1 MIQIH
6 SQRTMMFRQS
16 WLTAAGRFR
25 ALSTWHLKRL
35 PLQVQVPTPC
45 DGVIASAQT
54 PKRIETLA
62 AEIGIDAADELKTY
76 GPFKAKVSLDVLKR
90 LHHQPNGKYVVVG
103 GMTPT
108 PLGEGKTTCVMGLV
122 QALGAHLN
130 TNAFACV
137 RQPSQGPIFG
147 LKGGAAGGGY
157 AQTIP
162 MDEFNMHLTGDIH
175 AVSAATNLLAAA
187 IDARMFH
194 ERNLTDATLYQRLV
208 SSKAPSSS
216 AQFTPAMRRRLAK
229 LGLSPTSTP
238 DDLTPTE
245 RRRFARLALDPAT
258 ITVKRVVD
266 TNDRFLRH
274 VTVGQGA
281 AEKGQ
286 NRATGFDITVA
297 SELMAILAL
306 ANDLPDLK
314 YRIGRM
320 VVGFSHADDP
330 VTVDDIGVTGALTAL
345 LRDAI
350 EPTLMQTLEGTP
362 VFVHAGPFANIAHGN
377 SSILAD
383 RLALKLVGSSGVVVT
398 EAGFGADMG
407 IEKFCNIKC
416 RASGLAPDCIVLVAT
431 IRALKLHGGA
441 ASVVAGKQ
449 LPLEYTTERLD
460 LIEMGSLNLAK
471 QIANAQAFHVPV
483 VVAVSPFSHDSA
495 AELELAR
502 TLAIAAG
509 ASDAVI
515 APYYAQGGAGAV
527 DLAIAVQ
534 RAMQRR
540 PDSGDR
546 PTRSQ
551 ERCMERPLSNL
562 KTLPTLT

>member
-1 MIQIH
+1 
-6 SQRTMMFRQS
+6 MMFRQS

-108 PLGEGKTTCVMGLV
+108 PLGEGKTTC
-122 QALGAHLN
+122 
-130 TNAFACV
+130 
-137 RQPSQGPIFG
+137 
-147 LKGGAAGGGY
+147 
-157 AQTIP
+157 
-162 MDEFNMHLTGDIH
+162 DEFNMHLTGDIH

-286 NRATGFDITVA
+286 NRATGFDITG
-297 SELMAILAL
+297 M
-306 ANDLPDLK
+306 NN
-314 YRIGRM
+314 R
-320 VVGFSHADDP
+320 
-330 VTVDDIGVTGALTAL
+330 
-345 LRDAI
+345 
-350 EPTLMQTLEGTP
+350 
-362 VFVHAGPFANIAHGN
+362 
-377 SSILAD
+377 
-383 RLALKLVGSSGVVVT
+383 
-398 EAGFGADMG
+398 
-407 IEKFCNIKC
+407 
-416 RASGLAPDCIVLVAT
+416 
-431 IRALKLHGGA
+431 
-441 ASVVAGKQ
+441 
-449 LPLEYTTERLD
+449 
-460 LIEMGSLNLAK
+460 
-471 QIANAQAFHVPV
+471 
-483 VVAVSPFSHDSA
+483 
-495 AELELAR
+495 
-502 TLAIAAG
+502 
-509 ASDAVI
+509 
-515 APYYAQGGAGAV
+515 
-527 DLAIAVQ
+527 
-534 RAMQRR
+534 
-540 PDSGDR
+540 
-546 PTRSQ
+546 
-551 ERCMERPLSNL
+551 
-562 KTLPTLT
+562 

>member
-1 MIQIH
+1 
-6 SQRTMMFRQS
+6 
-16 WLTAAGRFR
+16 
-25 ALSTWHLKRL
+25 
-35 PLQVQVPTPC
+35 
-45 DGVIASAQT
+45 
-54 PKRIETLA
+54 
-62 AEIGIDAADELKTY
+62 
-76 GPFKAKVSLDVLKR
+76 
-90 LHHQPNGKYVVVG
+90 
-103 GMTPT
+103 
-108 PLGEGKTTCVMGLV
+108 
-122 QALGAHLN
+122 
-130 TNAFACV
+130 
-137 RQPSQGPIFG
+137 
-147 LKGGAAGGGY
+147 
-157 AQTIP
+157 
-162 MDEFNMHLTGDIH
+162 MHLTGDIH

-194 ERNLTDATLYQRLV
+194 ERNLTDTTLYQRLV

-229 LGLSPTSTP
+229 L
-238 DDLTPTE
+238 
-245 RRRFARLALDPAT
+245 
-258 ITVKRVVD
+258 
-266 TNDRFLRH
+266 
-274 VTVGQGA
+274 
-281 AEKGQ
+281 
-286 NRATGFDITVA
+286 VA

-362 VFVHAGPFANIAHGN
+362 
-377 SSILAD
+377 
-383 RLALKLVGSSGVVVT
+383 
-398 EAGFGADMG
+398 AGFGADMG

-460 LIEMGSLNLAK
+460 LVEMGSLNLAK
-471 QIANAQAFHVPV
+471 QIANARAFHVPV

-546 PTRSQ
+546 S
-551 ERCMERPLSNL
+551 ELA
-562 KTLPTLT
+562 TLYTNDMCVVDKANAVATTMYGASAVEFEDSANADLI